1 MFITIIAYPTSR
13 IKAWDL
19 RAVALGLHWGGGAQE
34 ETYQTTDPP
43 SDINLGPHSAPY
55 NTPSPGAQNV
65 LLRHYTST
73 ASKADPGFK
82 MSTMA
87 TLNQVSVRHSYAYR
101 ALPRVHMQA
110 HKIRLTAH
118 ARIPLSDTTIK
129 YTMLVISFHSKTR
142 FIFSS
147 AVIFI
152 NFIKI
157 SPTLLLSPLFYH
169 NKSIHILTIGLSLP
183 DIQLFT
189 VALYFII
196 TYMVEGVK
204 SDWEGTTHFKNQF

>member
-43 SDINLGPHSAPY
+43 SDINLGPRSAPY

-147 AVIFI
+147 AVPKLHQDISYPTSEATPLQQQI
-152 NFIKI
+152 NTHPDHWFKSTGHSTLYSSIVFHHYLYGGRGKI
-157 SPTLLLSPLFYH
+157 RLGGHHPF
-169 NKSIHILTIGLSLP
+169 
-183 DIQLFT
+183 
-189 VALYFII
+189 
-196 TYMVEGVK
+196 
-204 SDWEGTTHFKNQF
+204 